1 MKALTAVILSV
12 VFLLAAAVA
21 QSGGGAAGN
30 ASGQG
35 STSATQ
41 GAQAQANTSA
51 QAAAEAP
58 AVPSGTRIPAVL
70 TKSVDAKKAKQ
81 GDPVEAKTSEKLQLG
96 SGTSLP
102 KGTKLVGHVTEAKAK
117 AKDKGESQSLLGI
130 MFDKAV
136 LKGGQEVPMHAII
149 QAAAAL
155 QQSSSLPDTMGSAG
169 PGASAGGPYGGAQ
182 GGMGPAGAPGGPGG
196 VSATMGPPAGPRT
209 GWRRRDASW
218 LPGWRLAASCGR
230 QRHSRRGAQ
239 SGIVEHQQRLGVCL
253 QYSQRETGQRNRIGP
268 AYDSAVK
275 PR

>member
-209 GWRRRDASW
+209 GGVDEMPVGSQGGASR
-218 LPGWRLAASCGR
+218 PAVGV
-230 QRHSRRGAQ
+230 
-239 SGIVEHQQRLGVCL
+239 SGIPGVAL
-253 QYSQRETGQRNRIGP
+253 SPELSNTNNGSVFVSNTRSVKL
-268 AYDSAVK
+268 DSGTELVLRTI
-275 PR
+275 PQ